1 MPASVERKRR
11 APAYERRL
19 RLGLLVRGERARSD
33 AVTAAEGAGIYLGR
47 DALGDPHRCRRLL
60 SACGGGSAQLDETSG
75 NRSTSEPA
83 SEAAP
88 PATPKPTLAGLSDGP
103 PAAWL
108 ETEGGSFWFGY
119 SSYCWKTVCAD
130 FIAPSCDDPKHTP
143 AITLRRGEVVTAHL
157 GFEPTEFGLSY
168 FSGTGGPPES
178 QEKLEPTRMPSWRVQ
193 RDGAFSLFA
202 RAQRGDA
209 SYVACAEF
217 M

>member
-1 MPASVERKRR
+1 MRSVT
-11 APAYERRL
+11 L
-19 RLGLLVRGERARSD
+19 I
-33 AVTAAEGAGIYLGR
+33 AVVV
-47 DALGDPHRCRRLL
+47 LL

-108 ETEGGSFWFGY
+108 KTEGGSFWFGY

-157 GFEPTEFGLSY
+157 GFEPTELGLSY

-209 SYVACAEF
+209 SYVACAAF
-217 M
+217 K